1 MWYFFLLCRAYDKA
15 ALKCNGKE
23 AVTNF
28 DPSIYEDE
36 LNATGNQLFVFLVL
50 LYRSCSSEKILTRI
64 LTLICAFVSSEGSGS
79 SSNHNLDLSLGNS
92 SLKQNSRELVG
103 EIRNLAVD
111 QQHNS
116 VPFEITFRDGGFGIN
131 GYNESETMQQ
141 LLSQTHIQSPNSV
154 KANGIMRG
162 YGQFDRGEPP
172 MLNMVTS
179 QLGPSNFQVSIKN
192 CTQPPTSLYS
202 L

>member
-1 MWYFFLLCRAYDKA
+1 MDPAVVKRFWPEFWRLSVHFFLD
-15 ALKCNGKE
+15 
-23 AVTNF
+23 
-28 DPSIYEDE
+28 
-36 LNATGNQLFVFLVL
+36 GNH
-50 LYRSCSSEKILTRI
+50 S
-64 LTLICAFVSSEGSGS
+64 FVSSEGSGS

-92 SLKQNSRELVG
+92 SSKQNSRELVG
-103 EIRNLAVD
+103 EVRNLAVD

-116 VPFEITFRDGGFGIN
+116 VPFEITFRDRGLGRN

-154 KANGIMRG
+154 KANGIMGG
-162 YGQFDRGEPP
+162 YGQFDNRGEPP

-192 CTQPPTSLYS
+192 CTQPPTSRSIFTLREENHRVSAEWCHNKIFGTWCILS
-202 L
+202 LDRIYVKGGFNAS

>member
-1 MWYFFLLCRAYDKA
+1 MPPVINYSFSLFYFIDPAVVKRFWPEFWRLSVHFFLD
-15 ALKCNGKE
+15 
-23 AVTNF
+23 
-28 DPSIYEDE
+28 
-36 LNATGNQLFVFLVL
+36 GN
-50 LYRSCSSEKILTRI
+50 YS
-64 LTLICAFVSSEGSGS
+64 FVSSEGSGS

-92 SLKQNSRELVG
+92 SSKQNSRELVG

-116 VPFEITFRDGGFGIN
+116 VPFEITFRDRGFGRN

-162 YGQFDRGEPP
+162 YGQFDSRGEPP

-179 QLGPSNFQVSIKN
+179 QLGPSNFQVSIKKLHPATHFSIFTLREPSSF
-192 CTQPPTSLYS
+192 CWMMSQ
-202 L
+202 